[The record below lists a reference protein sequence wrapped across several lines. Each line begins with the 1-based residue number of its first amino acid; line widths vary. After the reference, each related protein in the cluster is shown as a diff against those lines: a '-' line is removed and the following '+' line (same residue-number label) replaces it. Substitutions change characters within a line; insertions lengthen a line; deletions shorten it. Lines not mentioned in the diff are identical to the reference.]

1 MINSKPSQA
10 PSWVIKMPADNVGL
24 RSDIAFAPH
33 FSMPQSA
40 DNGKIRKVFTRN
52 HLQGSA
58 QAETICSD
66 HRNVQAGRPSTCPLT
81 RALATVV
88 AEREFVSAG
97 ARRSLRQSH
106 KCTTYGVLHCLN
118 PSAC

>member
-1 MINSKPSQA
+1 MINSKPSHA

-24 RSDIAFAPH
+24 GSDIAFAPH

-40 DNGKIRKVFTRN
+40 DNGKIRKVFTCN

-66 HRNVQAGRPSTCPLT
+66 HRNVQAGRPPP
-81 RALATVV
+81 ALSPG
-88 AEREFVSAG
+88 R
-97 ARRSLRQSH
+97 
-106 KCTTYGVLHCLN
+106 
-118 PSAC
+118 